1 MEVKRYINQEGT
13 FDYQLIEDN
22 KELLIMFGGN
32 WDLYFSFLKYDDFDD
47 NIFKITKENMQLFN
61 SFNNLIESIKNPKL
75 HKVSSLELAFCES
88 KEEIRNLYKQAEKYN
103 EKLKEESRYKDL
115 YNNGVVCWHSDEF
128 PYDTTDV
135 VKIYY
140 VGEEIILEFEK
151 NKYEDYK
158 SEIAIRFR
166 NSGSYYNPFNSIF
179 MQMYNNLNE
188 YDPDYHQIHLE
199 EVGYS
204 KKMKHK

>member
-1 MEVKRYINQEGT
+1 MVVKRYINQEGT
-13 FDYQLIEDN
+13 FNYHLIDNN
-22 KELLIMFGGN
+22 KELLIMFGGDG
-32 WDLYFSFLKYDDFDD
+32 DLYFSFLKHYDND
-47 NIFKITKENMQLFN
+47 NNKFVITKDNMYVYNCFKELLNSLENPN
-61 SFNNLIESIKNPKL
+61 L
-75 HKVSSLELAFCES
+75 HKVSSLELECCET
-88 KEEIRNLYKQAEKYN
+88 KEEIRNLYKKAEKYN

-128 PYDTTDV
+128 SYDTTDV
-135 VKIYY
+135 VKIYN